1 MGELNIISAEDII
14 ILIEAIDETG
24 GKKRIKTVCW

>member
-24 GKKRIKTVCW
+24 GKERIKAVC

>member
-14 ILIEAIDETG
+14 ILIETIDETG
-24 GKKRIKTVCW
+24 GKERIKAVC